1 MELLN
6 ILESAMININLASG
20 SLGLIVYLLGAWSLY
35 TIAKR
40 REIKKPWLAWIP
52 FGHEWILGS
61 LADQYQYVVNVEVK
75 NKRKV
80 LLGLSIAMSAIASV
94 FVVLVI
100 WMMIEY
106 LLVAGGFMAG
116 WMSFFSEE
124 ELVIASP
131 MDLMSIGADTVTLL
145 AVLAVLLTI
154 PLLALSITYT
164 VWFYKALYD
173 VFRSC
178 EPNNSVLYLVVSIV
192 GGFQVAGIY
201 AIFLL
206 ICREKDL
213 GMPPRKT
220 EPVQEPVVTVEAPAE
235 LPKNPE
241 EQ

>member
-1 MELLN
+1 MELLSV
-6 ILESAMININLASG
+6 LESAMININLASG
-20 SLGLIVYLLGAWSLY
+20 SLGLIAYLLGAWSLY

-52 FGHEWILGS
+52 FGNEWILGS

-94 FVVLVI
+94 FVVLII

-106 LLVAGGFMAG
+106 LLMAGGFMAN
-116 WMSFFSEE
+116 WMSFISEE

-131 MDLMSIGADTVTLL
+131 RELMSMGADTVTLL
-145 AVLAVLLTI
+145 VVIAAFLAI
-154 PLLALSITYT
+154 PLLVLGITYT
-164 VWFYKALYD
+164 VYFYKALYD

-220 EPVQEPVVTVEAPAE
+220 EPAQEPVVLAEPSVESWT
-235 LPKNPE
+235 KE
-241 EQ
+241 EE